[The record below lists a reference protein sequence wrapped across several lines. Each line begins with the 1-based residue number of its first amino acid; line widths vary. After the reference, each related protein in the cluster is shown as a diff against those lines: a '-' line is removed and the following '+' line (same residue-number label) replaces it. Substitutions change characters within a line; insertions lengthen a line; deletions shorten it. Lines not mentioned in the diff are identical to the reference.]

1 MEIIFFIVFAIFIIN
16 IIMCNFDSH
25 PKIVPPN
32 SIYIIDRDTHYYKT
46 LTAGQRVHL
55 TRRDKI
61 TTRISTAPIKRVIS
75 DYYETED
82 GGTIYAEISCTYAS
96 NDILNTQ
103 DLLKSVR
110 RSIDDIIQSSVYFA
124 AGSLKSKYTSTSLH
138 TAVKVNLEKELNSLD
153 VKLIDGGVSFR
164 FVPNENGNIECF
176 KPHISGCYHASVETK
191 DSFSDGPI
199 KYY

>member
-1 MEIIFFIVFAIFIIN
+1 MEIIILFIFVIVIIN
-16 IIMCNFDSH
+16 LSNNKLDGH

-46 LTAGQRVHL
+46 LTAGQHVHL
-55 TRRDKI
+55 TRKDKI
-61 TTRISTAPIKRVIS
+61 TTRISTAPIKRIIS

-82 GGTIYAEISCTYAS
+82 GSAIYAEISCTYAS

-124 AGSLKSKYTSTSLH
+124 VGALKSKYISNSLYA
-138 TAVKVNLEKELNSLD
+138 AVKINLEKELNSLD
-153 VKLIDGGVSFR
+153 VKLIDATVSFK
-164 FVPNENGNIECF
+164 FIPNPNSNIEYF
-176 KPHISGCYHASVETK
+176 KPHVSGCYHASIETDNK
-191 DSFSDGPI
+191 FNDGPI
-199 KYY
+199 RYN

>member
-124 AGSLKSKYTSTSLH
+124 AGSLKSKYISTLLN

-153 VKLIDGGVSFR
+153 VKLIDDGVSFR
-164 FVPNENGNIECF
+164 FVPNENGNIKCF
-176 KPHISGCYHASVETK
+176 KPHISGCYHTSVETK

>member
-1 MEIIFFIVFAIFIIN
+1 MEIIILIAFIVVIIN
-16 IIMCNFDSH
+16 IIIGNFNSY

-46 LTAGQRVHL
+46 LTAGQRIHL
-55 TRRDKI
+55 TKRDKI
-61 TTRISTAPIKRVIS
+61 TTRISATPINRVIS

-82 GGTIYAEISCTYAS
+82 GGTVYAEISCTYAS

-103 DLLKSVR
+103 DLLKSVK

-124 AGSLKSKYTSTSLH
+124 TGSLKSKYISTLLN

-153 VKLIDGGVSFR
+153 VKLISDAVYFR
-164 FVPNENGNIECF
+164 FVPNENGNIKCF
-176 KPHISGCYHASVETK
+176 KPHISGCYHTSVETK

-199 KYY
+199 RYY